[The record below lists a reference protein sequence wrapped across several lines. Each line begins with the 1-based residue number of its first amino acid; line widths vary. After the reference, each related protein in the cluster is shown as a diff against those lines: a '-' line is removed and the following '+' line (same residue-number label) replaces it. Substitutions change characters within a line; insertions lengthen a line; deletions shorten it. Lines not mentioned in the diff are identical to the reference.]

1 MEASAGGAPTERE
14 ETDNY
19 DDNDLYGDLDTIHGS
34 IQTQKLS
41 KLYES
46 AAKEVASLKTEREE
60 MKQQIQ
66 FLHTQ
71 KQTLEANIVSVYNTA
86 VLEVSRKNQQIA
98 DLQRDLVKLQTETRR

>member
-1 MEASAGGAPTERE
+1 MEASAGGAPTEKE

-19 DDNDLYGDLDTIHGS
+19 EDLYGDLDTIHGS

-41 KLYES
+41 KLYEN
-46 AAKEVASLKTEREE
+46 ATKEVAALKTEREE

-71 KQTLEANIVSVYNTA
+71 KQTLEGNLVSVYNTA